1 MFHCRL
7 QNMDRIGK
15 KMMRIIPL
23 LECLASFTYKTG
35 PSKATHIGPCWYC
48 DLGNLAM
55 SYKYDQL
62 YTYKIFLQTGL
73 EVNFFLTTMSL
84 AQSIYK

>member
-1 MFHCRL
+1 MT
-7 QNMDRIGK
+7 
-15 KMMRIIPL
+15 RIIPLL

-35 PSKATHIGPCWYC
+35 PSKATDIGPYWYR
-48 DLGNLAM
+48 DLGDLAM

-73 EVNFFLTTMSL
+73 NVNFFLTTMSL
-84 AQSIYK
+84 VQIIYK

>member
-1 MFHCRL
+1 MT
-7 QNMDRIGK
+7 
-15 KMMRIIPL
+15 RIIPLL

-35 PSKATHIGPCWYC
+35 PSKATDIGPHWYR
-48 DLGNLAM
+48 DLGDPAM

-73 EVNFFLTTMSL
+73 NVNFFLTTMSL
-84 AQSIYK
+84 VQIIYK